1 MASGGASPLNLAT
14 VCLPAKAAFAYGA
27 SAGMMLGKRT
37 SRTVWLFQWSIEQE
51 AVSNRTQRPT
61 QCDT

>member
-37 SRTVWLFQWSIEQE
+37 IR
-51 AVSNRTQRPT
+51 
-61 QCDT
+61 DHG